1 MNTST
6 LIHTLPNGLTLVGE
20 PSNKQV
26 VAWSLQLPAGSATEP
41 EGKDGLTTVL
51 ESVMMR
57 GAGERDSRR
66 LSDALD
72 DLGIERGGSAEVES
86 VSFGGATLGLY
97 LADAL
102 SLYADVARRPRLPED
117 EWEAARDLALQS
129 LDSLE
134 DSPSRKMFVQLRRSW
149 FTSGH
154 RRAAIG
160 TREGLE
166 SLSLEDLRADHA
178 ARFRPDGAILAV
190 AGGFDWAATVAQ
202 VEQLFGDWTG
212 KAPELGAPQVVS
224 EPLFQHIE
232 QDTAQ
237 QQIGVAY
244 LGVPSTDADFY
255 AFRVATDILSGGM
268 GARLFSEVREK
279 RGLVYSVSA
288 SASSHR
294 GIGYTLGYAGTT
306 PERSQ
311 ETLDVLLAELAKMR
325 EGVSPDEL
333 ERAQVR
339 MTSSLVMGE
348 ESSRSR
354 AGALARDFWMLGRV
368 RSLEEVTQKIRA
380 VTPAAIRVMYER
392 FPPENFSVVT
402 LGPRKLER
410 PAS

>member
-20 PSNKQV
+20 PSNKQA

-41 EGKDGLTTVL
+41 AGKDGLTSVL
-51 ESVMMR
+51 DSVLYR
-57 GAGERDSRR
+57 GAGERDSRE

-72 DLGIERGGSAEVES
+72 DLGIERGGGAEVES

-102 SLYADVARRPRLPED
+102 QIYADIVRRPRLPED

-134 DSPSRKMFVQLRRSW
+134 DSPSRKMFVHLRRNW

-166 SLSLEDLRADHA
+166 SLTLEDLRADHA
-178 ARFRPDGAILAV
+178 ARFRPDGAVLAV

-202 VEQLFGDWTG
+202 VEELFGDWTG
-212 KAPELGAPQVVS
+212 KAPELESPQVVE

-279 RGLVYSVSA
+279 ARPRLFGFGVRVVAQRHRLHARLCGHDARTLAGNARRVAPRTPKDARRRLARRVGTRPSA
-288 SASSHR
+288 PDFEFGDER
-294 GIGYTLGYAGTT
+294 GILPFAG
-306 PERSQ
+306 RGFGARL
-311 ETLDVLLAELAKMR
+311 LDA
-325 EGVSPDEL
+325 
-333 ERAQVR
+333 
-339 MTSSLVMGE
+339 
-348 ESSRSR
+348 
-354 AGALARDFWMLGRV
+354 
-368 RSLEEVTQKIRA
+368 
-380 VTPAAIRVMYER
+380 
-392 FPPENFSVVT
+392 
-402 LGPRKLER
+402 GPRADSR
-410 PAS
+410 